1 MIVQFKSSTYID
13 TSKKVIDKDPKL
25 KIGVIVRMSNY
36 KNVFAKRYTPNWSE
50 EFFVIKKIKN
60 IVPWA

>member
-1 MIVQFKSSTYID
+1 MIVQFKSNTYID
-13 TSKKVIDKDPKL
+13 SSKKVIDKDPKL

-36 KNVFAKRYTPNWSE
+36 KNVFAKRYTLNWSE
-50 EFFVIKKIKN
+50 EFFVIKKVKN

>member
-13 TSKKVIDKDPKL
+13 SSKKVIDKDPKL

-36 KNVFAKRYTPNWSE
+36 KNVFAKRYTLNWSE
-50 EFFVIKKIKN
+50 EFFVIKKVKK
-60 IVPWA
+60 

>member
-13 TSKKVIDKDPKL
+13 SSKKVIDKDPKL

-36 KNVFAKRYTPNWSE
+36 KNVFAKRCTLNWSE
-50 EFFVIKKIKN
+50 EFFVIKKVKN